1 MKKSFII
8 AVLSALTMNGFAQI
22 LHYDFSAVCE
32 TGQTLYY
39 HILAGENQKVSL
51 TNPNNDFY
59 GGSWYGYIKPEGDL
73 VIPEFVE
80 YNGIT
85 YSVTSI
91 EEEAFSYCSGITSV
105 IIPNSVTTIGNKA
118 FCNIIRLS
126 DFFLPN
132 SVTSVGDYVFG
143 ETDNIMNEVYNDK
156 IFAYHPRYGVDP
168 SLYIIPEGIEEIASE
183 AFIKCSR
190 RNITFPNSLKRIGKN
205 AFSGSCLEAAI
216 IPDGVTCIEEKAF
229 SGATVLQTIT
239 IPNSVTSIER
249 ETFYDCPRLNT
260 ITLPDSLQSIG
271 EKAFYSCGNL
281 HSIIIP
287 SSVTSIGEY
296 AFSNCSSLTSVVFP
310 NSVTNMGAYVFEGC
324 DGLTEPVYN
333 CHFFAYYPCD
343 YASSYHIPDG
353 VETILSRVFWNCTHL
368 DSVIVPN
375 SVKTIKYQAFLHCD
389 SLTYVSLPESLET
402 IEEDAFRECSLI
414 TTINLPNSLTYIGDG
429 AFSDCQNLS
438 EPLYNDH
445 YFAHFPKN
453 YATNYTI
460 PEGIQEVCNAAFN
473 DCDSLVSVSFP
484 NSVTRIR
491 YYAIYNCPH
500 LLEINI
506 YSETPPVIDL
516 NAFYPWNVRPADAY
530 IYVPLG
536 TLETYM
542 NDENWFGYFWC
553 LAEKGNILG
562 GREMYYEILNDDGSI
577 TYQHLKC
584 VGDTL
589 INRAGKRPKVIVR
602 SNTHYD
608 RNQITEVTHEYIYE
622 ENGKVYWWNKTTEEF
637 TTLYDFTANIGDEW
651 DIKVGNETVT
661 VHVDATDENYVYNNT
676 NYRML
681 YITDANDI
689 FSGTI
694 ICSIGHLTS
703 FFPEKLITQSKGF
716 RVEGFRCYWR
726 NGFLELKYGERNCD
740 EVYEQLHHGIDEPG
754 ENGPLTGSET
764 LTVYPNPA
772 NATLFVQTL
781 RASSLQTENEYRIT
795 NLTGQTLKQGLITT
809 GTQQIDIADL
819 PAGMYFISVSEQ
831 TVKFVK
837 Q

>member
-1 MKKSFII
+1 MKKSII
-8 AVLSALTMNGFAQI
+8 ILVLMTLAISTFAQNF
-22 LHYDFSAVCE
+22 HFSAVCE
-32 TGQTLYY
+32 SGQTLYY
-39 HILAGENQKVSL
+39 RILSEENHEVAV
-51 TNPNNDFY
+51 TFPCNTPP
-59 GGSWYGYIKPEGDL
+59 GWWGYTRPEGDL
-73 VIPEFVE
+73 IIPESVE

-85 YSVTSI
+85 YMVTVI
-91 EEEAFSYCSGITSV
+91 DEEVFSYCAISSV
-105 IIPNSVTTIGNKA
+105 IVPNSVTTIGNMA
-118 FCNIIRLS
+118 FS
-126 DFFLPN
+126 DISALLDFSLPN
-132 SVTSVGDYVFG
+132 SVTNMGDYVFDG
-143 ETDNIMNEVYNDK
+143 TTHIMNDVYNDK
-156 IFAYHPRYGVDP
+156 IFAYHPRYDQLP
-168 SLYIIPEGIEEIASE
+168 YEIPEGIEEIATG
-183 AFIKCSR
+183 AFYGCSLI
-190 RNITFPNSLKRIGKN
+190 NVDIPNSVRRIGKG
-205 AFSGSCLEAAI
+205 AFKYSDLVSAI
-216 IPDGVTCIEEKAF
+216 IPAGVTTIEEDAF
-229 SGATVLQTIT
+229 SYSRIQTIT
-239 IPNSVTSIER
+239 LPNSVTNIKQAAFLGCSWMDSIILPNTLQNIGKEAFRSCERLHTIVIPNSVT
-249 ETFYDCPRLNT
+249 N
-260 ITLPDSLQSIG
+260 IG
-271 EKAFYSCGNL
+271 ES
-281 HSIIIP
+281 
-287 SSVTSIGEY
+287 
-296 AFSNCSSLTSVVFP
+296 AFSNCASLTSVELP
-310 NSVTNMGAYVFEGC
+310 NSVTNMGGCVFEGC
-324 DGLTEPVYN
+324 GGLTEPVYN
-333 CHFFAYYPCD
+333 SHFFAYYPCD

-353 VETILSRVFWNCTHL
+353 VETILSRAFWNCTHL

-389 SLTYVSLPESLET
+389 SLTCVSLPESLET

-473 DCDSLVSVSFP
+473 GCDSLVSVSFP

-506 YSETPPVIDL
+506 YSETPPVINL
-516 NAFYPWNVRPADAY
+516 NAFYPWNVRPADAF

-536 TLETYM
+536 TLETYL
-542 NDENWFGYFWC
+542 NDENWGGYFWC
-553 LAEKGNILG
+553 LAEMGNILG
-562 GREMYYEILNDDGSI
+562 GREMYYEILNNDGSI
-577 TYQHLKC
+577 TYQHLEC

-637 TTLYDFTANIGDEW
+637 TTLYDFTANVGDEW

-681 YITDANDI
+681 YITDANEI

-694 ICSIGHLTS
+694 ICGIGHLTS
-703 FFPEKLITQSKGF
+703 FFPEKLMTQSKSF
-716 RVEGFRCYWR
+716 RVEGLRCYWR
-726 NGFLELKYGERNCD
+726 NGFLELKYGERDCD

-754 ENGPLTGSET
+754 ENGPSTGSET
-764 LTVYPNPA
+764 LTVYPNP
-772 NATLFVQTL
+772 TDGVLFVETHG
-781 RASSLQTENEYRIT
+781 RASLSNQTYRIT
-795 NLTGQTLKQGLITT
+795 NLMGQTILTDIITAEN
-809 GTQQIDIADL
+809 QRIDIANL
-819 PAGMYFISVSEQ
+819 PAGMYFISLGEQ
-831 TVKFVK
+831 TIKFVK